1 MADTTKSKTL
11 ITRVMNKYDTK
22 ANWETNNPV
31 LLKGEFAVIEVPSST
46 TGGQASYQ
54 LKVGDGTSKFNDLKY
69 LSSGYTG
76 ANGIS
81 VGEDFS
87 ISHTNAITAG
97 TVGPT
102 ADAKPAFN
110 TSFTVPYLEYDAQGH
125 ITSATNHSITLPNH
139 SHSTL
144 TITDGTNSDTYNATA
159 AKTLKFANGTNTTAS
174 VSAASN
180 VITVKYDSVDTKNTV
195 GATANDSTK
204 LWIIGATEQ
213 TDNPQSY
220 TNSNVY
226 INYSSSKAILTA
238 PYFSGNGSSLTNLN
252 ASNLASGII
261 PDARLKTITRTNNTS
276 TASPAH
282 EGTFTVI
289 DSITSDSYGRVTAVN
304 TKTVTLPS
312 DKDTHYIGLNVL
324 ANNDGTASTASSTDL
339 ANEEVNFLH
348 YEVDGS
354 NKYITSHHKFV
365 GSGIATV
372 TGKVVAES
380 GDDNHDI
387 TGTITINVAAESS
400 TGTSTSATMTQ
411 KAITDTITTLKS
423 DLEKEIS
430 EVISASDA
438 MVFKG
443 TLGTG
448 GTITSLPSTYKVG
461 DTYRIVATG
470 TYAGE
475 NCEVGDLIIAV
486 NSRTTA
492 STTVTNADWTVAQTN
507 IDGAITNITLATN
520 SGLSVSTSGTTRTIG
535 HSNVLSD
542 AGTASSSTSGTA
554 AFGGTIYIPKIKY
567 DINGHITSVDT
578 TSFKLPP
585 NPNTDTKVTQNL
597 STANSNLPLL
607 ASYYAKDS
615 TTTTAQTVNRNDNVY
630 MNPSTGTITATNLT
644 ATGTL
649 TGSLNQSNITQETG
663 EYIIFECGSSS
674 VNI

>member
-102 ADAKPAFN
+102 ADA
-110 TSFTVPYLEYDAQGH
+110 TLSFGSSINVPYVKYDAQGH
-125 ITSATNHSITLPNH
+125 ITTATNYSITLP
-139 SHSTL
+139 STKAL
-144 TITDGTNSDTYNATA
+144 TITDGTNRDTYNATT
-159 AKTLKFANGTNTTAS
+159 AKTLTFANGTNTTAS

-220 TNSNVY
+220 TNSNIY

-252 ASNLASGII
+252 ASNLASGTV
-261 PDARLKTITRTNNTS
+261 PDARLNKITRTDSTSNTS
-276 TASPAH
+276 PTH
-282 EGTFTVI
+282 EADFSVI
-289 DSITSDSYGRVTAVN
+289 DSIITDDYGRVTKVN
-304 TKTVTLPS
+304 TKKVTLPS

-387 TGTITINVAAESS
+387 TGTITINVDAKSS

-443 TLGTG
+443 ILGATTVAGAIQTLPT
-448 GTITSLPSTYKVG
+448 TFKVG
-461 DTYRIVATG
+461 DTYRVVTSG
-470 TYAGE
+470 TYAGQ
-475 NCEVGDLIIAV
+475 NCEIGDLVIAV
-486 NSRTTA
+486 
-492 STTVTNADWTVAQTN
+492 STKGETEKDNWTVAQTN
-507 IDGAITNITLATN
+507 IDGAITNITLKDN
-520 SGLSVSTSGTTRTIG
+520 SGLDISGSGNARTIG
-535 HSNVLSD
+535 HSNVLS
-542 AGTASSSTSGTA
+542 AGGTASSPTSGTLS
-554 AFGGTIYIPKIKY
+554 FGAEVKIPQITY

-578 TSFKLPP
+578 TTTTFKLPP

-607 ASYYAKDS
+607 ASYYAKGS
-615 TTTTAQTVNRNDNVY
+615 TTTTAQTVNRNDDVY